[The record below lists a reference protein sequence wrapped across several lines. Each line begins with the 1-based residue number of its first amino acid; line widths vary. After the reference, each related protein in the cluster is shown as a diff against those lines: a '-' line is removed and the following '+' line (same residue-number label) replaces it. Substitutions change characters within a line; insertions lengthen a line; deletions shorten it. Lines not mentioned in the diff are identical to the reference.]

1 MIKISLA
8 AALSATIASAWFM
21 PSISFGGAGDDSNT
35 HVDKNFV
42 RDDAIKLVQDTKNAK
57 LYYDAKPSD
66 KMHFFEAW
74 EYCKN
79 MDYQGFDDWRVITK
93 EEAVS
98 LLELSRR
105 QVNVKHAFKNV
116 QEDLY
121 WTSTED
127 RYEEAW
133 VVDFD
138 LGRYSTKKQT
148 NKYRVICVTEAK

>member
-8 AALSATIASAWFM
+8 VALSATIASAWFM
-21 PSISFGGAGDDSNT
+21 PSMSFGGVGDDSNT

-42 RDDAIKLVQDTKNAK
+42 RDAEKEIVTDNKNAK
-57 LYYDAKPSD
+57 IYYDAKPSK

-74 EYCKN
+74 EFCQEMN
-79 MDYQGFDDWRVITK
+79 HQGFTDWRVLTK

-116 QEDLY
+116 LEDLY

-127 RYEEAW
+127 RYQEAW
-133 VVDFD
+133 YVDFD

-148 NKYRVICVTEAK
+148 NKYRTLCVREAK